1 MNNLNFTENNE
12 TFTFKIDL
20 GSANKREN
28 YPRTPQPRVKKI
40 KPVLPVVQNGILS
53 VTPKFTRVGSK
64 NSLKPK
70 NTKYRTKQIKDGIG
84 ALKRCSQESKSF
96 KKVIWL
102 LNTTPNQTEESQSSV
117 SSFGSESDLMQTI
130 DKSML
135 SKIREPLT
143 RYEIQ
148 DRSYRFLRTLSLKQ
162 RAKIISSCVQRTEQM
177 GLMAGYQP
185 IGIRTNEW
193 VWKTDLKE
201 LLKRALKRKS
211 LSHFDPLFCRNV
223 LAEIVK
229 TIPKDRMLP
238 VDFLTNVLL
247 ENDRT
252 TFEEFKKYIKNKNI
266 LQIWE
271 SLMRYW
277 KHCRSARI
285 YETIELSSIFGKMI
299 TNSTVSEFEKLNL
312 NAQTSVKENL
322 LKSNIKEEKDLE
334 SKIKP
339 EKKRKNFEGKVLLST
354 EKKLRQHYINEKI
367 KNQLMSLGSDKN
379 KNIKNNNK
387 SKSKSNKNK
396 RFNEISINDFS
407 STNLSE
413 NSENDNNIWSKCH
426 LVLTNKKI
434 IFYNEKKTEK
444 LGSLLLKKLMVYQ
457 KSSSLNQSYTSRIG
471 GKDKKT
477 NENENN
483 HKRSSS
489 INGKQSPNKA
499 KGTITENQNNNEK
512 KNFSISNTEQEK
524 TFLIGENSLFNAVL
538 VKVQN
543 KEEAIKWISQILM
556 RKRANI
562 HDLHYISKKL
572 SLKDPNNIILHN
584 LLVSKNLSL
593 VSAIIEN
600 FDTRIHQ
607 GNFESGE
614 AIARSLVIAF
624 YSKNRVMRILR
635 WMIYNETT
643 NGKNHA
649 KTLFRSSSLSAKI
662 IPVFVNLIGKE
673 FLKSTLSSTIAM
685 VSKIKSHLEV
695 DPHRVGEEAA
705 EKNKNALMLLTNEF
719 IGKIILSTRETP
731 LSFRIICRAM
741 KKATH
746 RVFPE
751 STYKSLNNIL
761 FLRFFVPAIATPE
774 AYGIM
779 EKKDIDITLRRN
791 LVSISKIIQNVGNQ
805 SKGMMGTLS
814 CLDTFVNQSGTK
826 IINYFKKMAQVP
838 KNIDERNL
846 LNKIEI
852 SNEEINEA
860 LQLLRNHISNNW
872 QDLRDVLLNSDCRS
886 NYTVFVT
893 DFIENLLEN

>member
-1 MNNLNFTENNE
+1 M
-12 TFTFKIDL
+12 
-20 GSANKREN
+20 
-28 YPRTPQPRVKKI
+28 
-40 KPVLPVVQNGILS
+40 
-53 VTPKFTRVGSK
+53 
-64 NSLKPK
+64 
-70 NTKYRTKQIKDGIG
+70 
-84 ALKRCSQESKSF
+84 
-96 KKVIWL
+96 
-102 LNTTPNQTEESQSSV
+102 
-117 SSFGSESDLMQTI
+117 GSESDLMQSI
-130 DKSML
+130 GKSTL

-143 RYEIQ
+143 WYEIQ
-148 DRSYRFLRTLSLKQ
+148 DRSYRLLRTLSLKQ
-162 RAKIISSCVQRTEQM
+162 RARIITACVQRTEQM
-177 GLMAGYQP
+177 GLMTGYQP

-229 TIPKDRMLP
+229 SIPKDRMLP

-266 LQIWE
+266 LLIWKC
-271 SLMRYW
+271 LMRYW

-299 TNSTVSEFEKLNL
+299 TNSTVSEFEQLNL
-312 NAQTSVKENL
+312 NSQNFVEYNL
-322 LKSNIKEEKDLE
+322 SKLNMKEEKDPE
-334 SKIKP
+334 SKIQP
-339 EKKRKNFEGKVLLST
+339 KKKGGNFKANVLLST
-354 EKKLRQHYINEKI
+354 EKKLRQYYINEKI
-367 KNQLMSLGSDKN
+367 KYQLTSLGSEN
-379 KNIKNNNK
+379 NNNTKNNKKTNNNNNNNNIVINN
-387 SKSKSNKNK
+387 SNN
-396 RFNEISINDFS
+396 SNDFS
-407 STNLSE
+407 LTNLSE
-413 NSENDNNIWSKCH
+413 SSEKDNNIWTKCH
-426 LVLTNKKI
+426 LVLTKKKL
-434 IFYNEKKTEK
+434 IFYNENKTEK
-444 LGSLLLKKLMVYQ
+444 MGSVFLKRVMIYQ

-471 GKDKKT
+471 GENSGGGSNNKK
-477 NENENN
+477 EINN
-483 HKRSSS
+483 P
-489 INGKQSPNKA
+489 NGKELSTPNKTKA
-499 KGTITENQNNNEK
+499 PLTRNQNNNG
-512 KNFSISNTEQEK
+512 NTFSLPNSEQEK
-524 TFLIGENSLFNAVL
+524 IFLIGENSLFNSVL
-538 VKVQN
+538 VKVN
-543 KEEAIKWISQILM
+543 KKEEVIGWISQILS

-562 HDLHYISKKL
+562 HDLAYLSRKL
-572 SLKDPNNIILHN
+572 SLKDPNNTILHN
-584 LLVSKNLSL
+584 LLVSQNLSL

-600 FDTRIHQ
+600 FDTRIHK

-614 AIARSLVIAF
+614 AIARSLVMAF

-643 NGKNHA
+643 NGKNNA

-685 VSKIKSHLEV
+685 VARIKSHLEV
-695 DPHRVGEEAA
+695 DPHRVGEEIA

-761 FLRFFVPAIATPE
+761 FLRFFVPAIATPD

-814 CLDTFVNQSGTK
+814 CLDTFVQQSGAK
-826 IINYFKKMAQVP
+826 IINYFKKMSTVP
-838 KNIDERNL
+838 KNIDERKE
-846 LNKIEI
+846 LNKIEFT
-852 SNEEINEA
+852 NEEITEA
-860 LQLLRNHISNNW
+860 LQLLRKHISNNW
-872 QDLRDVLLNSDCRS
+872 EDLRDVLLNSDCRS

>member
-1 MNNLNFTENNE
+1 MTPNF
-12 TFTFKIDL
+12 L
-20 GSANKREN
+20 
-28 YPRTPQPRVKKI
+28 
-40 KPVLPVVQNGILS
+40 
-53 VTPKFTRVGSK
+53 RVGSK
-64 NSLKPK
+64 NSTKSK
-70 NTKYRTKQIKDGIG
+70 NTKYQTKQIKDGIG
-84 ALKRCSQESKSF
+84 KLKRCPQESKSF
-96 KKVIWL
+96 KKVIWI

-117 SSFGSESDLMQTI
+117 SSMGSESDLMQSI
-130 DKSML
+130 DKGML

-162 RAKIISSCVQRTEQM
+162 RAKIISACVQRTEQM

-229 TIPKDRMLP
+229 SIPKDRMLP

-252 TFEEFKKYIKNKNI
+252 TFEEFKRFIKNKNI
-266 LQIWE
+266 LRIWE
-271 SLMRYW
+271 TLMRYW

-299 TNSTVSEFEKLNL
+299 TNSTVSEFEQLNL
-312 NAQTSVKENL
+312 NSQNFVEYNL
-322 LKSNIKEEKDLE
+322 SKLNMKEEKDPE
-334 SKIKP
+334 SKIQPK
-339 EKKRKNFEGKVLLST
+339 KKRQNFEAKVLLST
-354 EKKLRQHYINEKI
+354 EKKIRQYYINEKI
-367 KNQLMSLGSDKN
+367 KYQLMSLGSEKN
-379 KNIKNNNK
+379 KNTKNNKKTKTNNNNNNNNNNIVINNNNN
-387 SKSKSNKNK
+387 S
-396 RFNEISINDFS
+396 NDFS
-407 STNLSE
+407 LTNLSE
-413 NSENDNNIWSKCH
+413 NSEKDNNIWTKCH
-426 LVLTNKKI
+426 LVLTKKKL
-434 IFYNEKKTEK
+434 IFYNENKTEK
-444 LGSLLLKKLMVYQ
+444 MGSVFLKRVMVYQ

-471 GKDKKT
+471 GENKSRELNDKK
-477 NENENN
+477 ENN
-483 HKRSSS
+483 NPNDKESSTTNKTNAPLTQNQKTH
-489 INGKQSPNKA
+489 NGSTFSLPN
-499 KGTITENQNNNEK
+499 
-512 KNFSISNTEQEK
+512 SEQEK
-524 TFLIGENSLFNAVL
+524 IFLIGENSLFNSVL
-538 VKVQN
+538 VKVN
-543 KEEAIKWISQILM
+543 KKEEVIEWISQILS

-562 HDLHYISKKL
+562 HDLRYLSRKL

-600 FDTRIHQ
+600 FDTRIHE

-614 AIARSLVIAF
+614 AIARSLVMAF

-643 NGKNHA
+643 NGKNNA

-685 VSKIKSHLEV
+685 VARIKSHLEV
-695 DPHRVGEEAA
+695 DPHRVGEEIA

-814 CLDTFVNQSGTK
+814 CLNTFVQQSGTK

-838 KNIDERNL
+838 KNIDEIKE
-846 LNKIEI
+846 LNKIEL
-852 SNEEINEA
+852 SNEEITEA

-872 QDLRDVLLNSDCRS
+872 DDLRDVLLNSDCRS

-893 DFIENLLEN
+893 DFIENLLEK

>member
-1 MNNLNFTENNE
+1 MSN
-12 TFTFKIDL
+12 KIQNHPL
-20 GSANKREN
+20 
-28 YPRTPQPRVKKI
+28 TPQPRVKKI
-40 KPVLPVVQNGILS
+40 KPVLPVLQNGILS
-53 VTPKFTRVGSK
+53 VTPKFTRGGSK
-64 NSLKPK
+64 KNLKSK

-84 ALKRCSQESKSF
+84 RLKRCSQESKSF

-102 LNTTPNQTEESQSSV
+102 LNTTPNQTEESRSSV
-117 SSFGSESDLMQTI
+117 GSFGSESDLMQTI
-130 DKSML
+130 DKGML

-162 RAKIISSCVQRTEQM
+162 RAKIVSACVQRTEQM

-229 TIPKDRMLP
+229 TIPRDRMLP
-238 VDFLTNVLL
+238 VDFLANVLL

-312 NAQTSVKENL
+312 NAQNSVEENL
-322 LKSNIKEEKDLE
+322 VKSNIKEEKDLE

-339 EKKRKNFEGKVLLST
+339 EKKKKKFEGKVLLST
-354 EKKLRQHYINEKI
+354 EKKIRQHYINEKI
-367 KNQLMSLGSDKN
+367 KYQLMSLGSEKN
-379 KNIKNNNK
+379 KNLKSNNK
-387 SKSKSNKNK
+387 SKSKSKINKNK

-407 STNLSE
+407 VTNVSE
-413 NSENDNNIWSKCH
+413 NSENDNNIWYKCH
-426 LVLTNKKI
+426 MVLTNKKI

-444 LGSLLLKKLMVYQ
+444 MGSILLKKLMVYQ
-457 KSSSLNQSYTSRIG
+457 KSSSLNQSYISRIG
-471 GKDKKT
+471 GKDRTT
-477 NENENN
+477 NKNENN
-483 HKRSSS
+483 HKQSSS
-489 INGKQSPNKA
+489 INEKQSSNKT
-499 KGTITENQNNNEK
+499 KDTITEDQNNNEK
-512 KNFSISNTEQEK
+512 KNFSIPNPEQEK
-524 TFLIGENSLFNAVL
+524 IFLIGENSLFNAVL

-543 KEEAIKWISQILM
+543 KEEAIKWISQILT
-556 RKRANI
+556 RKRTNI

-719 IGKIILSTRETP
+719 IGKIILSIRETP
-731 LSFRIICRAM
+731 FSFRIICRAM

-826 IINYFKKMAQVP
+826 IINYFKKMAKVP
-838 KNIDERNL
+838 KNIDEINE

-852 SNEEINEA
+852 SNEEITEA